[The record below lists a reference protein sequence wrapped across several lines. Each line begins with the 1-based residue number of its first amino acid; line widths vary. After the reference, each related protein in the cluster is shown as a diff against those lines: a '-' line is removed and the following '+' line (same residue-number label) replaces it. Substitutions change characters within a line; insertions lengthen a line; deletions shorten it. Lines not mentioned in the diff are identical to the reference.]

1 VFHETVRQKAAD
13 RVKREAAA
21 AEKAKQ
27 EKALAEQRAAEEAE
41 RLREKQKGFFSSLFT
56 SEQAAPIVP
65 AAANKVPA
73 KPVQAA
79 KPAPLPN
86 GVYVFTSLIPCVDQ
100 LHYIC
105 LIHMKHQHTARR
117 RMGADYAR
125 NGTRNGRTSLVRAV
139 DAIGQIRGGQLVL
152 ARKGIK
158 LICLLISQV

>member
-1 VFHETVRQKAAD
+1 MRQSTEVELEKRKAALNVFHETVRQKAAD

-27 EKALAEQRAAEEAE
+27 EKALADQRAAEDAE

-56 SEQAAPIVP
+56 SEQAAPNVP

-86 GVYVFTSLIPCVDQ
+86 GVYVSASYHQHVDQ
-100 LHYIC
+100 INFHLFVC
-105 LIHMKHQHTARR
+105 
-117 RMGADYAR
+117 
-125 NGTRNGRTSLVRAV
+125 
-139 DAIGQIRGGQLVL
+139 
-152 ARKGIK
+152 
-158 LICLLISQV
+158 